1 VGTLEIQ
8 LDTPRASDADRD
20 RVIGVLRTNAA
31 DGRISHET
39 FLVRLDAALAAR
51 YQGDLTGL
59 TADLVDPDAEA
70 RREAEAGAE
79 QDAGHDAG
87 HVAGQDAKQDLG
99 HALHQGP
106 DPVDR
111 DPGLVGQID
120 LRAGA
125 PGMGAPGM
133 GAPGMGAPGMG
144 APGMGALRTGAN
156 KSGIPAQ
163 YPYSQYT
170 PDGPDGQHLGHAPDG
185 PFGRWL
191 IDTVSRFASFK
202 HRLRAAW
209 RTPQLPQLL
218 LPEPSPY
225 PLRIGRGDNCDLGLA
240 DDSVSRRHAE
250 LLYLNG
256 TWLLRDLRSTNGT
269 TVNGWRITAEVAV
282 RPGDV
287 VGFGDLTFRLGAR

>member
-1 VGTLEIQ
+1 MSTLEIQ

-20 RVIGVLRTNAA
+20 RVIGVLRSNAA

-39 FLVRLDAALAAR
+39 FLVRVDAALAAR

-59 TADLVDPDAEA
+59 TADLVDPDAEVHQ
-70 RREAEAGAE
+70 EAEAGADADQGAE
-79 QDAGHDAG
+79 RDAGHD
-87 HVAGQDAKQDLG
+87 VPRDAKQDAG

-106 DPVDR
+106 DPVNR
-111 DPGLVGQID
+111 DPAMAGQID

-125 PGMGAPGM
+125 LG
-133 GAPGMGAPGMG
+133 
-144 APGMGALRTGAN
+144 TGAN
-156 KSGIPAQ
+156 KSGIPPQ

-170 PDGPDGQHLGHAPDG
+170 PGGPGGQHLSHKPDG

-191 IDTVSRFASFK
+191 IDAVSRFASFK

-250 LLYLNG
+250 LLYMNG

>member
-1 VGTLEIQ
+1 MGTLEIQ

-39 FLVRLDAALAAR
+39 FLVRLDAALAAQ

-70 RREAEAGAE
+70 RQQAEPGAN
-79 QDAGHDAG
+79 QDADHGAGHDAPR
-87 HVAGQDAKQDLG
+87 DAKQYAG

-111 DPGLVGQID
+111 DPAIAGQID

-125 PGMGAPGM
+125 LG
-133 GAPGMGAPGMG
+133 
-144 APGMGALRTGAN
+144 TGAN
-156 KSGIPAQ
+156 KSGIPPQ

-170 PDGPDGQHLGHAPDG
+170 PGGPGEQHLSRSSEG
-185 PFGRWL
+185 PFSRWL
-191 IDTVSRFASFK
+191 IDTVSRIATFK
-202 HRLRAAW
+202 NRLRAAW

-250 LLYLNG
+250 LLYMNG